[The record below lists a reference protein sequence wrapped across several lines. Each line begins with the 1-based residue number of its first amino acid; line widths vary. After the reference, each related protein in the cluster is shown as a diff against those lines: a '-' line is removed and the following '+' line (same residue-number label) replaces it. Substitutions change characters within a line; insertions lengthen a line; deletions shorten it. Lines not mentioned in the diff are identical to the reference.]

1 MTAELATG
9 DLSPEAAEAV
19 DRVLAHLFTTSWEVE
34 AVWDLVGSGDIR
46 VGWLIGDLLR
56 FYQGGPIRDELVA
69 AFRELSGIPEDPR
82 TVDFVWAQNHLISQ
96 DVPAWDGYP
105 EAKEQVLG
113 LLSPLWKQ
121 FFDENRYLDWRL
133 VTWGGVLADERPLGE
148 SGPCNCIPA
157 LDYPATTDATGGD
170 WYDDDRIVFGMVVNE
185 EALALPKH
193 QMEVHEMVNLTLGGR
208 ELGVPYCTLCGSA
221 QAYYV
226 DNLPGVERVVL
237 RTSGLL
243 QRSNKLMYDQVT
255 GSAID
260 TFTGRALTGALAE
273 NDVVLEQVSVVAT
286 TWRDWKA
293 AHPDTRILAEDGGI
307 GRAYSDDPL
316 GGRDD
321 AGPIFPIG
329 DVDPRLAVQE
339 QVVGVIGPDGT
350 PIAFPVDAARRA
362 LAAGDIEYMGLT
374 VTLEDGIRVYEAS
387 GDELVSHQSF
397 WFAWSQFHPG
407 TKLWSP

>member
-1 MTAELATG
+1 
-9 DLSPEAAEAV
+9 
-19 DRVLAHLFTTSWEVE
+19 
-34 AVWDLVGSGDIR
+34 
-46 VGWLIGDLLR
+46 
-56 FYQGGPIRDELVA
+56 
-69 AFRELSGIPEDPR
+69 
-82 TVDFVWAQNHLISQ
+82 
-96 DVPAWDGYP
+96 
-105 EAKEQVLG
+105 
-113 LLSPLWKQ
+113 
-121 FFDENRYLDWRL
+121 
-133 VTWGGVLADERPLGE
+133 
-148 SGPCNCIPA
+148 
-157 LDYPATTDATGGD
+157 
-170 WYDDDRIVFGMVVNE
+170 
-185 EALALPKH
+185 
-193 QMEVHEMVNLTLGGR
+193 MEVHEMVNLTLGGR